1 MTSKL
6 KCSCSKCTFSTQQ
19 SASSGLPDKG
29 YISYR
34 GLIAKTSCKSL
45 TTFAA
50 FWFVSSILCP
60 RALNRHCII
69 TLKAMK
75 HIPDCLSQ
83 LTNKIWIVW
92 IKPRYHCC
100 CSFVTFVFVLK
111 NYTLTF
117 LRPCCELA
125 RLYWHTPRFAS
136 ARLPAVSDVSE
147 TSPPWQKQHADPNGS
162 SHCENATNIPQTA
175 ASNGSNSSRHHFR
188 YVSMLEQTV
197 GKTDL
202 SLNDAQG
209 FVEINHGCIFLK
221 DSVSNKRDLF
231 RFHWQ
236 LL

>member
-45 TTFAA
+45 STFAA

-69 TLKAMK
+69 SPKAMK

-92 IKPRYHCC
+92 IKPRYHCS
-100 CSFVTFVFVLK
+100 CSF
-111 NYTLTF
+111 LTF
-117 LRPCCELA
+117 FFLSKTTHSHSYGRSELTRCIDTLLDSLQLASLLFQHRSVWDVATVAKAA
-125 RLYWHTPRFAS
+125 RGLQREFPLWKCYKHPT
-136 ARLPAVSDVSE
+136 
-147 TSPPWQKQHADPNGS
+147 
-162 SHCENATNIPQTA
+162 
-175 ASNGSNSSRHHFR
+175 NSSF
-188 YVSMLEQTV
+188 
-197 GKTDL
+197 
-202 SLNDAQG
+202 
-209 FVEINHGCIFLK
+209 
-221 DSVSNKRDLF
+221 KR
-231 RFHWQ
+231 Q
-236 LL
+236 

>member
-45 TTFAA
+45 STFAA

-69 TLKAMK
+69 SPKAMK

-92 IKPRYHCC
+92 IKPRYHCS
-100 CSFVTFVFVLK
+100 CSF
-111 NYTLTF
+111 LTF
-117 LRPCCELA
+117 FFCQKLHTHIPTAVLSLHAVLTHSLIRFSLPPCCFSTE
-125 RLYWHTPRFAS
+125 
-136 ARLPAVSDVSE
+136 VSE
-147 TSPPWQKQHADPNGS
+147 TSPPWQKQHADSNGS

-175 ASNGSNSSRHHFR
+175 ASNGSNSSRHRFR
-188 YVSMLEQTV
+188 YVSMLGQTV
-197 GKTDL
+197 GKTAL
-202 SLNDAQG
+202 SLNDA
-209 FVEINHGCIFLK
+209 
-221 DSVSNKRDLF
+221 DSHEALWK
-231 RFHWQ
+231 
-236 LL
+236 